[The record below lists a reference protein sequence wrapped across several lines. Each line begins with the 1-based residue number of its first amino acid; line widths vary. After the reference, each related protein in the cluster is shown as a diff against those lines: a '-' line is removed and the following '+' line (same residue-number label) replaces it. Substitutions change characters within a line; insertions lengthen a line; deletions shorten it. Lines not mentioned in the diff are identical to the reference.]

1 MRETPGFSESGGVT
15 LHFAKEGERGK
26 EEEKGQVSRGARM
39 STLKKAM
46 TSRTTSVV
54 GAPKRAQDVLKAPAR
69 PPSGSCIEEW
79 SSYHAYASTYWK
91 GKVMD
96 HERDP
101 SRETFR
107 TAKEASTAKLTAA
120 LHDLVAAFI
129 DNKFAGCPQREKHPH
144 LHDVWQVCAPLLP

>member
-1 MRETPGFSESGGVT
+1 
-15 LHFAKEGERGK
+15 
-26 EEEKGQVSRGARM
+26 M

-144 LHDVWQVCAPLLP
+144 LHDVWQVCAPLLPWSTAVVQDRKLRVISRR